1 MSYGICCIVLSL
13 SEQDPPVKFQTMTYK
28 RFSSLEIS
36 EGINILG
43 DRILNNMNVTFEC
56 IKFCN
61 QNNYTYRISSDL
73 FPLITYDK
81 ANIQLSDL
89 PQYNQ
94 ILSAMSKIKDFTTA
108 NPTRISCHPSEFNVL
123 ASFNSLAVEKTVKE
137 LNYYS
142 WFMDMIGCPAD
153 YNSPMNIHIHSNAG
167 ERSEVV
173 ERFMINYNRL
183 DVNCRNRLVIENDD
197 KLNCWSVSRLIKYM
211 TPILHIPITF
221 DYLHHKCH
229 PDGLTEQEAFELCV
243 DTWGQHKPLFH
254 YSESRLLGDNP
265 RAHADYLTSLPD
277 TYGVDVDID
286 LELKMKDKCFKFLL
300 EGATQND

>member
-13 SEQDPPVKFQTMTYK
+13 ADQDPPVKFQTMTYK

-36 EGINILG
+36 EALNILG
-43 DRILNNMNVTFEC
+43 GRILNNMNVTFEC

-61 QNNYTYRISSDL
+61 KNNYTYRISSDL
-73 FPLITYDK
+73 FPLMTYDK
-81 ANIQLSDL
+81 ADVQLSDL
-89 PQYNQ
+89 PQCDE
-94 ILSAMSKIKDFTTA
+94 ILSVMNKIKTFVA
-108 NPTRISCHPSEFNVL
+108 SNPTRVSCHPSEFNVL
-123 ASFNSLAVEKTVKE
+123 ASFNSVAVEKTIKE

-142 WFMDMIGCPAD
+142 WFMDKIGCPAD

-183 DVNCRNRLVIENDD
+183 DINCRNRLVIENDD
-197 KLNCWSVSRLIKYM
+197 KLNCWSVNKLIKYM
-211 TPILHIPITF
+211 TPVINIPITF

-243 DTWGQHKPLFH
+243 DTWGQYKPLFH
-254 YSESRLLGDNP
+254 YSESRVLGDNP

-286 LELKMKDKCFKFLL
+286 LELKMKDKCFEFLPA
-300 EGATQND
+300 GALQ

>member
-13 SEQDPPVKFQTMTYK
+13 SEQDPPIKFQTMTYK
-28 RFSSLEIS
+28 RFHTLERS
-36 EGINILG
+36 GAINVLG
-43 DRILNNMNVTFEC
+43 GRILNNMNVTFEC

-61 QNNYTYRISSDL
+61 ANNYTYRISSDL
-73 FPLITYDK
+73 FPLMTYDK
-81 ANIQLSDL
+81 ADIQLSDL
-89 PQYNQ
+89 PQCDE
-94 ILSAMSKIKDFTTA
+94 ILSVMNKIKGFVTA
-108 NPTRISCHPSEFNVL
+108 NPTRVSCHPSEFNVL
-123 ASFNSLAVEKTVKE
+123 ASFNSVAVEKTIRE

-142 WFMDMIGCPAD
+142 WFMDMIGCPTD

-167 ERSEVV
+167 ERSEVI

-183 DVNCRNRLVIENDD
+183 DTNCRNRLVIENDD
-197 KLNCWSVSRLIKYM
+197 KLNCWSVSRLINYM
-211 TPILHIPITF
+211 TPVLSIPITF

-243 DTWGQHKPLFH
+243 DTWRQYKPLFH

-277 TYGVDVDID
+277 TYGVNVDID
-286 LELKMKDKCFKFLL
+286 LELKMKDKCFEFLPAGVL
-300 EGATQND
+300 Q

>member
-13 SEQDPPVKFQTMTYK
+13 ADQDPPVKFQTMTYK
-28 RFSSLEIS
+28 RFHTLERS
-36 EGINILG
+36 GAINVLG
-43 DRILNNMNVTFEC
+43 GRILNNMNVTFEC

-73 FPLITYDK
+73 FPLMTYDK
-81 ANIQLSDL
+81 ADVQLSDL
-89 PQYNQ
+89 PQCDE
-94 ILSAMSKIKDFTTA
+94 ILSVMNKIKTFVA
-108 NPTRISCHPSEFNVL
+108 SNPTRVSCHPSEFNVL
-123 ASFNSLAVEKTVKE
+123 ASFNSVAVEKTIKE

-142 WFMDMIGCPAD
+142 WFMDKIGCPAD

-167 ERSEVV
+167 ERSEVI

-183 DVNCRNRLVIENDD
+183 DTNCRSRLVIENDD
-197 KLNCWSVSRLIKYM
+197 KLNCWSVSRLIKYL
-211 TPILHIPITF
+211 TPVHNIPITF

-243 DTWGQHKPLFH
+243 DTWGQYKPLFH

-286 LELKMKDKCFKFLL
+286 LELKMKDKCFEFLSV
-300 EGATQND
+300 GAT